1 MVKQFIRGSINMVR
15 YDKVIRIDID
25 VELYQD
31 EISYDVTEWWI
42 DYDDLLERP
51 LTLAYIKEY
60 YEEELEALKNKE
72 IDYIALSCDL

>member
-1 MVKQFIRGSINMVR
+1 MIE
-15 YDKVIRIDID
+15 YDKVIRIEID
-25 VELYQD
+25 VELFYD
-31 EISYDVTEWWI
+31 EISSDLTEWWI

>member
-1 MVKQFIRGSINMVR
+1 MVR

-31 EISYDVTEWWI
+31 EISYDVTEWWV